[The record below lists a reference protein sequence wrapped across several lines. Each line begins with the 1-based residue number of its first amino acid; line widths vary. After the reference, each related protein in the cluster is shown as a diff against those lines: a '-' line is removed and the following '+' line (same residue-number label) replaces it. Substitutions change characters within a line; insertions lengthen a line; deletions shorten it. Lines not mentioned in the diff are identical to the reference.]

1 MLTCPRAWSLTLF
14 SSYPCVL
21 PAWLPPLSWLEGQS
35 TPPGQASPLI
45 SGTSIFICPLTLC
58 IQISNTHFKLN
69 TSKTEFLISYSTLL
83 LPQASHLVRGNN
95 ICTVSWTQN
104 LGLIANFPLT
114 HTPHLHKWASS
125 AISTFSARPKSKL
138 SLLPPLPPT

>member
-1 MLTCPRAWSLTLF
+1 MMTCPRAWSLTLF
-14 SSYPCVL
+14 SSYPCIL

-35 TPPGQASPLI
+35 IPPGQASPLI
-45 SGTSIFICPLTLC
+45 SGTSIFIRPLTLS

-69 TSKTEFLISYSTLL
+69 TSKTEFFISYSTLL
-83 LPQASHLVRGNN
+83 LPQASHLDN

-104 LGLIANFPLT
+104 LGLIADFPLT
-114 HTPHLHKWASS
+114 DTPHLHKWASS
-125 AISTFSARPKSKL
+125 VISTFSACPRSKL